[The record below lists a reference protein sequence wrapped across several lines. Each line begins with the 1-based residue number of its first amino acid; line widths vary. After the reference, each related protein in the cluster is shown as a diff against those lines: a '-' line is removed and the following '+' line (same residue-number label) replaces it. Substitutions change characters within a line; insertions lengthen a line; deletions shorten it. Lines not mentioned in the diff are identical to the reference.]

1 MDVVLRGGLHFDGDR
16 LYFDQNEDELLDDKE
31 DIFMVD
37 TRASVL

>member
-1 MDVVLRGGLHFDGDR
+1 MLRGGLHFDGDR
-16 LYFDQNEDELLDDKE
+16 LYFDRNEDELHDDKE